1 MEKARGALHQAY
13 ARYSHFRVGAAI
25 QTPDGQQYSGCNIE
39 ISSYGLTVCAERV
52 AIFKAISEG
61 KRAFE
66 VIAIA
71 AETEDFC
78 PPCGACRQVLADFAP
93 DLRIILINKKG
104 QTKETTLTHL
114 LPEAFNPD
122 FLDTHE

>member
-1 MEKARGALHQAY
+1 MAKDALGQAY
-13 ARYSHFRVGAAI
+13 ARYSNFRVGAAI
-25 QTPDGQQYSGCNIE
+25 QTPEGKLFAGCNIE

-61 KRAFE
+61 HRIFE
-66 VIAIA
+66 VMAIT
-71 AETEDFC
+71 AETDNFC

-93 DLRIILINKKG
+93 NLKIILVNKKG

-114 LPEAFNPD
+114 LPEAFNPE
-122 FLDTHE
+122 FLLDTKR